1 MHLIQEC
8 NKGNKVELNW
18 TWQFL
23 VMSVLREL
31 LHENQINLIDSKGN
45 FMPLKNFTRLELWN
59 ILISLYFFLSRTIFN
74 TSHVVM
80 RVTNGSNGDVVVRVK
95 MKLPDSVPHIPG
107 SGEMYVW
114 YCLPCSGISARG
126 TGKYVWVIDPAWG
139 QGIGRVSFMRVYGRS
154 CMRSIHSQ
162 KKNETNMKPSLPN
175 KLRRRIK
182 RTHSRSQQPCKF
194 YETKQ
199 VLHRKRFEP
208 PQDWFGTTTWLPF
221 HCFGTPIWLPWRHGH
236 TLHKG
241 IFVWLSENSP
251 PPPLLVQ
258 CGTPRLSQAGEIAQ
272 YFPLG

>member
-1 MHLIQEC
+1 
-8 NKGNKVELNW
+8 
-18 TWQFL
+18 
-23 VMSVLREL
+23 
-31 LHENQINLIDSKGN
+31 
-45 FMPLKNFTRLELWN
+45 MPLKNFTRLELWN

-208 PQDWFGTTTWLPF
+208 PQDWFGTTTWMPF
-221 HCFGTPIWLPWRHGH
+221 HCFGTPIWLPWRQGH

-251 PPPLLVQ
+251 PPPLSTVWNSAVVPGRWDSAIFPAWVANHSERSDSFCPL
-258 CGTPRLSQAGEIAQ
+258 TELSIGWSFFWIVVTCTKRSWV
-272 YFPLG
+272 